1 MGKRFWTL
9 WLIGNL
15 AWLIV
20 VPLLVGVW
28 LQHEVRA
35 EYLSGAR
42 TSTDGDSISVPVFG
56 IAIVNFLLV
65 AAINGA
71 LGVYA
76 LLRRK
81 RAT

>member
-1 MGKRFWTL
+1 MGRRFWILWAIGNVL
-9 WLIGNL
+9 WLVG
-15 AWLIV
+15 
-20 VPLLVGVW
+20 VPLIIGVW

-65 AAINGA
+65 VTVNGV
-71 LGVYA
+71 LGTYA
-76 LLRRK
+76 FLRRR